1 MAQNRLGELLVREK
15 LISLQQL
22 RKAQEEQKKSG
33 SNLGYTLAKLG
44 YISDGEI
51 TSFLSTQYRLPAIN
65 LDEYEIDA
73 EVVKLVSRDVCEKHR
88 IIPVSRSGS
97 SLIVAMSDPTN
108 LNAIDDI
115 KFLTGFNV
123 EPVVSSETSI
133 QAAIE
138 RYYSAGPSYEEVMA
152 DLDLGDDDI
161 DFGSDEEEVNAMELE
176 RASADAPVVRLVNV
190 LLLNAIRK
198 GASDIHCEPY
208 EKKLRIRYRID
219 GVLHEEMTPPL
230 RLKAAMVSRLKIM
243 SQLDIAERR
252 LPQDGRIK
260 LKLGKG
266 REMDF
271 RVSVLPTMWGEK
283 VVMRLLD
290 KGNLQLDMAKLGFDP
305 QPLSDFKWAIDQPW
319 GMVLVTG
326 PTGSGKTTTLYSAL
340 SDLNRPGVN
349 ISTAEDPV
357 EYNLHGINQV
367 QMHDEIGLNFAMAL
381 RAFLRQDPDI
391 IMVGEIRD
399 FETAEIAVKASLT
412 GHMVLS
418 TLHTNDAPATISRLL
433 NMGVEPFLITA
444 SVNLVLAQRLARKI
458 CVDCKRPTEVD
469 HQALVDL
476 GLTEEQLDAK
486 PEIMKGAGCQTCNGS
501 GYKGRVAL
509 YEVMRFHD
517 DLKER
522 VLQGASSAELKQA
535 AIARG
540 MATLRMSGIKKI
552 LAGVTTP
559 EEILRVTMSD

>member
-1 MAQNRLGELLVREK
+1 MASSSRLGELLVREK

-22 RKAQEEQKKSG
+22 RKAQDEQKRSG
-33 SNLGYTLAKLG
+33 QNLGYTLAKLG
-44 YISDGEI
+44 YISDTEI

-73 EVVKLVSRDVCEKHR
+73 DVLKLVNREVCEKHK

-97 SLIVAMSDPTN
+97 SLIVAMADPTN
-108 LNAIDDI
+108 LHAIDDI
-115 KFLTGFNV
+115 KFLSGFNV
-123 EPVVSSETSI
+123 EPVVASETAILAS
-133 QAAIE
+133 IE
-138 RYYSAGPSYEEVMA
+138 RYYNVGPSYEEVMA
-152 DLDLGDDDI
+152 EFQLEDEDI
-161 DFGSDEEEVNAMELE
+161 DFTATEEEFNALALE
-176 RASADAPVVRLVNV
+176 RASEDAPVVRLVNV

-198 GASDIHCEPY
+198 GASDIHVEPY
-208 EKKLRIRYRID
+208 EKKLRVRYRID

-230 RLKAAMVSRLKIM
+230 KLKNALVSRMKIM

-283 VVMRLLD
+283 VVLRLLD
-290 KGNLQLDMAKLGFDP
+290 KSNLQLDMAKLGFDP
-305 QPLSDFKWAIDQPW
+305 KPLEDFKWAIEQPW

-367 QMHDEIGLNFAMAL
+367 QMHDDIGLNFAMAL
-381 RAFLRQDPDI
+381 RSFLRQDPDI
-391 IMVGEIRD
+391 IMVGEVRD
-399 FETAEIAVKASLT
+399 FETAEIAVKAALT
-412 GHMVLS
+412 GHLVLS

-444 SVNLVLAQRLARKI
+444 SVNLVLAQRLARRV
-458 CVDCKRPTEVD
+458 CADCKKESELDP
-469 HQALVDL
+469 QALADMGFSAAQL
-476 GLTEEQLDAK
+476 EGLKVLR
-486 PEIMKGAGCQTCNGS
+486 GAGCATCNGT

-509 YEVMRFHD
+509 YEVMRFSD
-517 DLKER
+517 DLKEM
-522 VLQGASSAELKQA
+522 VLQGASTAELKAA
-535 AIARG
+535 AIKRG
-540 MATLRMSGIKKI
+540 MATLRASGIKKVI
-552 LAGVTTP
+552 EGVTTP
-559 EEILRVTMSD
+559 EEVLRVTMAD